1 MNPCPAGLPAT
12 PDLDAL
18 GRAARIC
25 RAANGHATYTTGDV
39 AKLFDVS
46 ARTATHWIDR
56 GLLRGY
62 TIPGSND
69 RRVTRSEVARFAT
82 ERGIPLD
89 EIAAEAE
96 APASV
101 LLVGVSPGDAAE
113 IRAGLAG
120 IGVMFVVEARSPVE
134 AGLRAA
140 AILPRAVVIDASVG
154 RIEAGQVAQ
163 ALLGGPGR
171 PAVIG
176 WGVGAG
182 PGSEEASRTVER
194 VVRRVGEIVTEARP

>member
-1 MNPCPAGLPAT
+1 
-12 PDLDAL
+12 
-18 GRAARIC
+18 
-25 RAANGHATYTTGDV
+25 
-39 AKLFDVS
+39 
-46 ARTATHWIDR
+46 
-56 GLLRGY
+56 
-62 TIPGSND
+62 
-69 RRVTRSEVARFAT
+69 
-82 ERGIPLD
+82 LD

-154 RIEAGQVAQ
+154 RIEAGQVAA
-163 ALLGGPGR
+163 ALLGGPG
-171 PAVIG
+171 
-176 WGVGAG
+176 G
-182 PGSEEASRTVER
+182 PR
-194 VVRRVGEIVTEARP
+194 